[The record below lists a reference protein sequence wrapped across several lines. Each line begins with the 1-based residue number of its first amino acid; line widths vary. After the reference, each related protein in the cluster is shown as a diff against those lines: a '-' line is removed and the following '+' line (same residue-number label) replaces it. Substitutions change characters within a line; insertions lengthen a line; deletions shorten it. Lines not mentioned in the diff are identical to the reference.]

1 MLGNDMMSVSI
12 VGIGKGICFCFGVHP
27 GKVPVLK
34 HQKRV
39 LESKCLL
46 MQDMQDFQ
54 PAPFS
59 ENINYR
65 LIGII
70 SY

>member
-1 MLGNDMMSVSI
+1 MLGNDMMLVSI
-12 VGIGKGICFCFGVHP
+12 GIGKGICFCFGVHP

-46 MQDMQDFQ
+46 MQDFQ

-59 ENINYR
+59 ESINYR